1 MMIKTTTNNKAIDHV
16 LMVVKPLIWGV
27 TLLALLA
34 GCSGNAKKD
43 EVSSTTVVDP
53 LRFEAKSRCGN
64 DPQYTVAGQTYQVLN
79 SAAGYREQGIATWYG
94 AEYQGME
101 TAGCEQFDMYAY
113 TAAHKTLPLPSF
125 VRVTNTQNN
134 RSVIVRV
141 NDRGPFDQ
149 PGVIQLSFAAANA
162 LGVSR
167 QTVIPVRLEGM
178 TQGEFGDS
186 SNTQAAAKTP
196 SRRGPPKLTPKVMP
210 QPASPV
216 ARPTLPSMAKPTAAQ
231 KQQGQVFYVVA
242 GTFAKQEEAL
252 DLFIRLTS
260 AGLGKAEM
268 ASAPTKQ
275 GIMHQVRIGPLY
287 NQDQIDNVKDVLVS
301 NGLSKFKVVAVKK

>member
-1 MMIKTTTNNKAIDHV
+1 
-16 LMVVKPLIWGV
+16 MVMKPLVLGMACLMLF
-27 TLLALLA
+27 TGLA
-34 GCSGNAKKD
+34 GCGSNAKKN
-43 EVSSTTVVDP
+43 EIASTTVVDP

-64 DPQYTVAGQTYQVLN
+64 EPQYSVAGKTYRVLD
-79 SAAGYREQGIATWYG
+79 SAAAYREQGTATWYG
-94 AEYQGME
+94 AEYQGTE

-125 VRVTNTQNN
+125 VRVINTQNN

-167 QTVIPVRLEGM
+167 QTGIPVRLEGM

-196 SRRGPPKLTPKVMP
+196 SRQGPPRLAPKAAVAKP
-210 QPASPV
+210 SSVPV
-216 ARPTLPSMAKPTAAQ
+216 AKARPALPSMAKPTAAQ

-242 GTFAKQEEAL
+242 GTFAKQEQSL
-252 DLFIRLTS
+252 DLFIRLTA

-275 GIMHQVRIGPLY
+275 GVMHQVRVGPLY
-287 NQDQIDNVKDVLVS
+287 NQDQIDNVKDVLTS
-301 NGLSKFKVVAVKK
+301 NGLSKFKVVAVSK

>member
-1 MMIKTTTNNKAIDHV
+1 MES
-16 LMVVKPLIWGV
+16 KPLLWSV
-27 TLLALLA
+27 ALLVLIAGLA

-53 LRFEAKSRCGN
+53 LRFEAKARCGN
-64 DPQYTVAGQTYQVLN
+64 DPQYTVAGQTYRVLS

-94 AEYQGME
+94 AEYQGTE

-167 QTVIPVRLEGM
+167 QTGIPVRLEGM
-178 TQGEFGDS
+178 TQGEFGNS
-186 SNTQAAAKTP
+186 ANSQSAAKTP
-196 SRRGPPKLTPKVMP
+196 SRQGPPTLTPKKMP
-210 QPASPV
+210 KPASPV
-216 ARPTLPSMAKPTAAQ
+216 ARPTLPSMAKPTGAQ

-275 GIMHQVRIGPLY
+275 GVMHQVRIGPLY